1 MSYQEQM
8 FEAELLAS
16 EQVERG
22 TWTATEVAEW
32 LEIKSEKAGDKM
44 SASKAKSEARRIV
57 RDAGKL
63 ILG

>member
-1 MSYQEQM
+1 MI
-8 FEAELLAS
+8 EAELLAS

-22 TWTATEVAEW
+22 AWTAAEVAEW
-32 LEIKSEKAGDKM
+32 LLVKSEKAGDKM
-44 SASKAKSEARRIV
+44 TARKAKSEAKRIV